1 VILLRDGLLT
11 GPLVVPLVT
20 QRFRTRGWD
29 NEGGLDKRGRRVL
42 PQLDSAAT
50 LLPVLTAIIASRVR
64 SFKPRLQ
71 FPH

>member
-42 PQLDSAAT
+42 PQLDLSCHAA
-50 LLPVLTAIIASRVR
+50 ARSHRDHCIAR
-64 SFKPRLQ
+64 PQL
-71 FPH
+71 